1 MDKDTPIVE
10 AGSEKLGTF
19 AEELKALL
27 DKHNVAIEVQSQI
40 VAVDLSKRAPATSL
54 DANKA

>member
-1 MDKDTPIVE
+1 MDKDTKIE
-10 AGSEKLGTF
+10 DKNNEKLGTF

-40 VAVDLSKRAPATSL
+40 VAVDLSKKAPATTL
-54 DANKA
+54 DVDKA

>member
-1 MDKDTPIVE
+1 MDKNTPIADE
-10 AGSEKLGTF
+10 NNPKLATF

-40 VAVDLSKRAPATSL
+40 VAVDLSKKAPTSL
-54 DANKA
+54 DAK